1 MYSSYSEKAR
11 RYVMAAGEDRAGCT
25 RNMTVGRF
33 RNLQIF
39 SLRPQFRAMNAHHAL
54 LVCLLA
60 TPIMAH
66 AAGPATAPP
75 SVPAGQRS
83 DAIQSDAAVI
93 ERVQAYLN
101 GLRTLKAR
109 FAQVAP
115 DGAVTRG
122 TAWLERPGRMRF
134 QYDPPTPLL
143 LVAGHGFVLFSDSKL
158 GQTSNIPI
166 GQTPL
171 GILLAPH
178 IDLMGGELRVTDIRR
193 LPGELQLTLVRAANP
208 SEGSLTLTFATDPL
222 SLRQWTVTDPQ
233 QQRTTVTLTDV
244 RTGGT
249 FDQTLFDPNAPSV
262 SPERQGGGAG

>member
-1 MYSSYSEKAR
+1 MKVRLPVFA
-11 RYVMAAGEDRAGCT
+11 
-25 RNMTVGRF
+25 
-33 RNLQIF
+33 
-39 SLRPQFRAMNAHHAL
+39 
-54 LVCLLA
+54 CLLA
-60 TPIMAH
+60 VPVAAY
-66 AAGPATAPP
+66 AAGPPAPP
-75 SVPAGQRS
+75 PAGAAPGQRS
-83 DAIQSDAAVI
+83 AVEQSDAATI
-93 ERVQAYLN
+93 ARVQDYLN

-109 FAQVAP
+109 FVQVAP
-115 DGAVTRG
+115 NGAVTRG

-134 QYDPPTPLL
+134 EYDPPSPLL

-178 IDLMGGELRVTDIRR
+178 IDLTGGALRVTSIRR
-193 LPGELQLTLVRAANP
+193 LPGELQLNLVRSANP
-208 SEGSLTLTFATDPL
+208 SEGGLTLTFATDPP

-249 FDQTLFDPNAPSV
+249 FDPALFDTNAPSV
-262 SPERQGGGAG
+262 NPQRGGGGAG